1 MLHKTKGIILQTVN
15 YSETSLIVKMYTHS
29 FGLQSYMIKGTRSKK
44 SKYKASLF
52 QPLALVEM
60 VVSNVNKNSLQR
72 LSELNIAHPYSSL
85 PYDIIKSS
93 IALFLNEVL
102 YKALHE
108 DHPDED
114 LFDFIENSLLIL
126 DLKQENCS
134 NFHICFMLQL
144 SRYLGFYPQ
153 GVFNKHTSIFDLKEG
168 CFVKS
173 FPAHSF
179 YVGNRHSA
187 LLNEFINT
195 SYDLIH
201 TILLDKTE
209 RKHLLNAL
217 ILFYQLHIDTFKE
230 LKSLEIL
237 HQVIE

>member
-15 YSETSLIVKMYTHS
+15 YSETSLIVKMYTRS

-72 LSELNIAHPYSSL
+72 LSELNISHPYSSL

-102 YKALHE
+102 YKAIHE
-108 DHPDED
+108 GNPDED

-134 NFHICFMLQL
+134 NFHIQFMVQL

-153 GVFNKHTSIFDLKEG
+153 GDFTYQTSIFDLREG
-168 CFVKS
+168 CFVRNT
-173 FPAHSF
+173 PTHSF
-179 YVGNRHSA
+179 YLGNKLST
-187 LLNEFINT
+187 LLNNFRATNYE
-195 SYDLIH
+195 LMH
-201 TILLDKTE
+201 TIILDKTE
-209 RKHLLNAL
+209 RKQLLNAL
-217 ILFYQLHIDTFKE
+217 ILYYQLHIDTFKE
-230 LKSLEIL
+230 LKSQEVLQ
-237 HQVIE
+237 QVIQ